1 MISKGDLLISDLS
14 LAEDLVFRRSV
25 VLICDLDE
33 DKNPMGFILNKPL
46 EINLSNIFSEV
57 KKKFKIYFGGPVSRD
72 TLFCIHK
79 TNLKLKYSKQITKD
93 LSYGFD
99 LDEIITKTENGELN
113 KNNLMIFLG
122 YSGWNN
128 HQLYNE
134 LNEKCWKIN
143 KDYSKNIFTKSK
155 DNLWK
160 KLTKKIEGES
170 YIWYNAPENL
180 RDN

>member
-1 MISKGDLLISDLS
+1 MISRGDLLISDLS

-25 VLICDLDE
+25 VLICDVDE
-33 DKNPMGFILNKPL
+33 NKNPMGFILNKPL

-57 KKKFKIYFGGPVSRD
+57 KRKFKVHFGGPVSRD

-79 TNLKLKYSKQITKD
+79 TNLKLKYSIQITKD

-99 LDEIITKTENGELN
+99 LEEVITKTENGELN

-128 HQLYNE
+128 RQLYNE
-134 LNEKCWKIN
+134 LNEKCWKMTPF
-143 KDYSKNIFTKSK
+143 SQKSA
-155 DNLWK
+155 
-160 KLTKKIEGES
+160 S
-170 YIWYNAPENL
+170 VAPL
-180 RDN
+180 F

>member
-1 MISKGDLLISDLS
+1 MESETIIEVPLQKPKHKFFVYYDL
-14 LAEDLVFRRSV
+14 
-25 VLICDLDE
+25 
-33 DKNPMGFILNKPL
+33 NG
-46 EINLSNIFSEV
+46 
-57 KKKFKIYFGGPVSRD
+57 KI
-72 TLFCIHK
+72 
-79 TNLKLKYSKQITKD
+79 KQITKD

-160 KLTKKIEGES
+160 KLTKKIEGKS
-170 YIWYNAPENL
+170 YIWFIYTHTKRLGHAHKI
-180 RDN
+180 

>member
-1 MISKGDLLISDLS
+1 MFSKGDLLVSDLS

-33 DKNPMGFILNKPL
+33 NKNPMGFILNKPL
-46 EINLSNIFSEV
+46 EINLSNIISEV
-57 KKKFKIYFGGPVSRD
+57 KKSLKYILADQYQGIH
-72 TLFCIHK
+72 LFCIHK
-79 TNLKLKYSKQITKD
+79 TNLKLKYSIQITKD

-99 LDEIITKTENGELN
+99 LDEVIKKTENGELN

-122 YSGWNN
+122 YSGWSN

-134 LNEKCWKIN
+134 LNENCWKIN
-143 KDYSKNIFTKSK
+143 KDYSKNIFKNSK
-155 DNLWK
+155 ENLWK